1 MESMDPMENGSDDF
15 VTVVAVGNQT
25 KIENFVTVLSIGAGK
40 NDLACLSN
48 GLENNLQEEVEVF
61 RLPGERLGFGLKFE
75 GGNKTSERVKRLF
88 VQSCAEESPASRAK
102 CSWGSLGE
110 GDEILSIDGVPVMHM
125 TRLDCVR
132 RLKESQLVIK
142 LLVRCRGALKPEVV
156 SAERKSTPEKC
167 KILPELPAAPP
178 PVPPRKLRHT
188 RGLADGEANPSPAAK
203 ILKNNSPSIHQSTN
217 GRATGNNKS
226 AVYDSCNSS
235 PKTPNISRSESLKKL
250 SKECSS
256 DIVKSKQEPPEA
268 MVYLDARSQD
278 GSSTHGSTSD
288 DTGSSMST
296 VVDRF
301 STSDRFS
308 TTSTISTAS
317 EFPFDW
323 SKERSDDQFEIE
335 KQTRLNETSMN
346 TVLESF
352 AQLDHDFSINSS
364 DYLLTRLANSEAVT
378 YVESR
383 GEAGAVVEKVTAVIA
398 PNTVVIEETMTLQP
412 PLSFQDA
419 PLSYGHEAR
428 PGIFY
433 TADLAADSTTH
444 FRPIRDDV
452 SIVECINGNGEF
464 TNPSDVDLNN
474 SNEPQVFSNAPP
486 PLPMRNHVN
495 CIPVNQKSSEILLIA
510 VDSNNSN
517 QNKSFD
523 VNTQNISIPPKPLPR
538 KEAKL
543 KRKQLPPPPP
553 PPPNTTPRRE
563 LPPPVPVR
571 NLEISKSTITP
582 LDGAVSDVNV
592 VAISTSLLPES
603 KESNE
608 IGISSV
614 CLNKNES
621 IESSSSES
629 FDIDQKQMNE
639 KTIVNES
646 QINDELNNSDNDGII
661 KEIST
666 KCKEPLP
673 IMVTNKVFEII
684 EMRKVKALYDS
695 SKNKKN
701 ENIIENNTGA
711 ISLKNEITDEL
722 ILKDDE
728 LITSIITPVPDIN
741 EELLEK
747 KINNDTLSEDN
758 VDASELNES
767 LDEIIS
773 NENEQSNE
781 ISTEHDNF
789 IDTEEF
795 QELNISEQNKVE
807 HVDIENSYQ
816 PIDPIIND
824 VEDSKSN
831 SAINE
836 EDQTQDESE
845 SSSDSDCDENDYY
858 WQSNLATIGEEEET
872 PSLEYIGINNQVN
885 EIDSSADDTVKQ
897 SHTSI
902 ANETNGFNMNAG
914 ERERHGQR
922 DAKGLRRDRKAVY
935 IPQSGVITDK
945 SDR

>member
-40 NDLACLSN
+40 NDLPCLSN
-48 GLENNLQEEVEVF
+48 GLDNNLQEEVEVF

-110 GDEILSIDGVPVMHM
+110 GDEIISIDGVPVMHM

-167 KILPELPAAPP
+167 KIPPELPAAPP
-178 PVPPRKLRHT
+178 PVPPRKLRQA
-188 RGLADGEANPSPAAK
+188 RGLADGEANPSPATK
-203 ILKNNSPSIHQSTN
+203 IIKNNSTSKN
-217 GRATGNNKS
+217 GRANGNNKGTL
-226 AVYDSCNSS
+226 YDSCNSS
-235 PKTPNISRSESLKKL
+235 PKTPNINRSESLKKL
-250 SKECSS
+250 SKECSP
-256 DIVKSKQEPPEA
+256 DIVKPKQEPPEA

-301 STSDRFS
+301 SSSDRFS
-308 TTSTISTAS
+308 TTSTISTTS
-317 EFPFDW
+317 EFPFDL
-323 SKERSDDQFEIE
+323 SKERSDEQYDIG
-335 KQTRLNETSMN
+335 QTRLNETQMN

-364 DYLLTRLANSEAVT
+364 DYLLNRLANSEAVT
-378 YVESR
+378 HVESR

-464 TNPSDVDLNN
+464 IIPSDIELIN
-474 SNEPQVFSNAPP
+474 SNEPQVFSSVPP
-486 PLPMRNHVN
+486 PLPTRNHVN
-495 CIPVNQKSSEILLIA
+495 CIPVNQKSSEIVLIA
-510 VDSNNSN
+510 VDLNNSS
-517 QNKSFD
+517 QNTSFD

-553 PPPNTTPRRE
+553 PPPNTMPRRE

-582 LDGAVSDVNV
+582 LDGAMSDVSV
-592 VAISTSLLPES
+592 IEISTSLLPES

-608 IGISSV
+608 IGLSSV

-621 IESSSSES
+621 IDSSSSES

-639 KTIVNES
+639 TITNEN
-646 QINDELNNSDNDGII
+646 QINDEQNNSDNDGII

-666 KCKEPLP
+666 KHDETLP
-673 IMVTNKVFEII
+673 IMATNKVFEII
-684 EMRKVKALYDS
+684 EMRKVKALHDS

-701 ENIIENNTGA
+701 ENIVENDSGA
-711 ISLKNEITDEL
+711 ISLKNKITDEL
-722 ILKDDE
+722 SSKDNE
-728 LITSIITPVPDIN
+728 LNISIIKPASVIN
-741 EELLEK
+741 EELLK
-747 KINNDTLSEDN
+747 NKMNNDTLSEDN
-758 VDASELNES
+758 VDASTLNES

-773 NENEQSNE
+773 NEDEQSNE
-781 ISTEHDNF
+781 ISTDHDSF
-789 IDTEEF
+789 VDAREC
-795 QELNISEQNKVE
+795 QELKISEQNKVE
-807 HVDIENSYQ
+807 HVVMEDSHQ
-816 PIDPIIND
+816 LLDPIINN
-824 VEDSKSN
+824 VGDSKSN
-831 SAINE
+831 NAINE
-836 EDQTQDESE
+836 EDQQQDDNE

-885 EIDSSADDTVKQ
+885 EIDSRADDTVKQ
-897 SHTSI
+897 SHAS
-902 ANETNGFNMNAG
+902 AVSETNEISMSG
-914 ERERHGQR
+914 E
-922 DAKGLRRDRKAVY
+922 
-935 IPQSGVITDK
+935 
-945 SDR
+945 